1 MGFFVMELRKVYGD
15 LKAGECYGC
24 KTPLS
29 LGGKLEAD
37 NFERTDIHTH
47 YSVLG
52 QLHRQTKHLPPGTK
66 IDSIKI
72 ESGHEETKPKT
83 RWKKVR
89 DRME

>member
-47 YSVLG
+47 YSVPV
-52 QLHRQTKHLPPGTK
+52 QLPPGTK

-83 RWKKVR
+83 WWQKVR